1 MKNKKLFVNLF
12 CVLMAVV
19 MCIGMLH
26 PIVASAGTKEDYRAA
41 QERLDKINK
50 EIAGLK
56 DTKAKQ
62 EKEKKNAQSQI
73 NLVKKQISILNS
85 DIKTANDNLLA
96 KQQELEAKKTEIQE
110 TDALFKERLK
120 AMFIMRRGGTMSTIL
135 AVDSFSQLLTAT
147 DTLQRISNA
156 DTDLLKQLDEQKK
169 AIEREEVAIQER
181 LNALVE
187 KQGTLETKQ
196 NELAGLMKTLDDKL
210 SETEAKE
217 EAAKETQQEV
227 YAEYLAAKQAVEAE
241 FGQSSSGTFV
251 GGEWIWPVP
260 TNGHIS
266 SLYGRREIYGV
277 WEHHTGIDI
286 ATGWGE
292 GWPYINGQ
300 AIVASNSGIVKT
312 AIYSNR
318 GYGNYVIIDH
328 GGNNFSLY
336 GHCSK
341 LAVKVGDYVSQGQTV
356 AYVGSTGNSTGPH
369 LHFEIRLNGSCVDP
383 QPLVTST
390 RPTK

>member
-1 MKNKKLFVNLF
+1 MKNKKLFVNVF
-12 CVLMAVV
+12 CVLMAVI

-26 PIVASAGTKEDYRAA
+26 PIVASAGTKEDYQAA

-73 NLVKKQISILNS
+73 DLVKKQISILNS
-85 DIKTANDNLLA
+85 DIKTANEQLLA

-169 AIEREEVAIQER
+169 AIEREEIAIQER

-266 SLYGRREIYGV
+266 SLYGRRKIYGV